1 MQTDQLKILIE
12 RYLDESITTAD
23 KALLASML
31 DEEHHADAFRAI
43 LEEELKNGRFE
54 LEPDEATGLAIRQQV
69 LQQMH
74 EDDTEPLTGSA
85 PVARMHR
92 LRPWYWAVA
101 SAIIL
106 AGAGMLYFS
115 MDNKTENTPV
125 AVVAA
130 DVPAGR
136 EGAILTL
143 EDGSQLVL
151 DSMKNGKIADQNGSS
166 IHLSNG
172 SMTYQPKEGADNKV
186 VYNTMSTPKGR
197 QFQFT
202 LPDGTKI
209 WLNAASSIRYP
220 TTFNTK
226 QRQVYI
232 SGEAYFDVAKDV
244 SKPFIVSVDKQAE
257 VQVLGTSFNINAYSN
272 EADIKTT
279 LEDGMVKV
287 KNISSSIPAISN
299 RELVL
304 KPGQQAI
311 VSTDNNVSSP
321 AITLEQNADIEK
333 ITAWKKGIFNF
344 EGSSL
349 VQVMKELERWYDI
362 DVVYEGNP
370 PAIRFYG
377 KMGKDLSLKDLLE
390 ALDKSKV
397 KFELNGKT
405 LTVKQ

>member
-12 RYLDESITTAD
+12 RYLDESITATD
-23 KALLASML
+23 KALLANML
-31 DEEHHADAFRAI
+31 NEEQHANAFRSI
-43 LEEELKNGRFE
+43 LEEELRNGRFE
-54 LEPDEATGLAIRQQV
+54 LEPDEAAGLAIREQV
-69 LQQMH
+69 LQQMR
-74 EDDTEPLTGSA
+74 EGIDEPESESVPIVPL
-85 PVARMHR
+85 RR
-92 LRPWYWAVA
+92 IRPWYWAA
-101 SAIIL
+101 AGAIIL
-106 AGAGMLYFS
+106 AGAGMFYFS
-115 MDNKTENTPV
+115 MDNKTEKAPAAAV
-125 AVVAA
+125 AV
-130 DVPAGR
+130 DIPAGK

-143 EDGSQLVL
+143 ADGSQLVL

-172 SMTYQPKEGADNKV
+172 SMTYQAKEGADNKI
-186 VYNTMSTPKGR
+186 VYNTMTTPKGR

-220 TTFNTK
+220 TTFKAK

-244 SKPFIVSVDKQAE
+244 SKPFIVSVDKQVE
-257 VQVLGTSFNINAYSN
+257 IQVLGTAFNINAYSN
-272 EADIKTT
+272 EGDIRTT

-287 KNISSSIPAISN
+287 KNISQGIPEAVN
-299 RELVL
+299 KELVL

-311 VSTDNNVSSP
+311 VSTGNNSLSP
-321 AITLEQNADIEK
+321 AITLEQDADIEK

-344 EGSSL
+344 EGLSL

-362 DVVYEGNP
+362 DVVYEGKP
-370 PAIRFYG
+370 PVIRFYG

>member
-12 RYLDESITTAD
+12 RYLDESITAAD
-23 KALLASML
+23 KALLANML
-31 DEEHHADAFRAI
+31 EEDSHAEAFKDLLA
-43 LEEELKNGRFE
+43 EELKSRRFE

-69 LQQMH
+69 LQQLH
-74 EDDTEPLTGSA
+74 EETVAEQA
-85 PVARMHR
+85 PVVRMR
-92 LRPWYWAVA
+92 RIRPWYWVA
-101 SAIIL
+101 ASTIIL
-106 AGAGMLYFS
+106 AGAAALYFS
-115 MDNKTENTPV
+115 MNNDPEKTPITIATV
-125 AVVAA
+125 
-130 DVPAGR
+130 DIPAGR

-143 EDGSQLVL
+143 ADGSQLVL

-172 SMTYQPKEGADNKV
+172 SMSYQPKEGAGNKV
-186 VYNTMSTPKGR
+186 VYNTMTTPKGR

-220 TTFNTK
+220 TSFNAK
-226 QRQVYI
+226 QRQVFI

-244 SKPFIVSVDKQAE
+244 SKPFIVSVDKQVE
-257 VQVLGTSFNINAYSN
+257 IQVLGTAFNINAYSN
-272 EADIKTT
+272 ESDVKTT

-287 KNISSSIPAISN
+287 KNISPAVAETAN
-299 RELVL
+299 KELVL
-304 KPGQQAI
+304 KPGQQA
-311 VSTDNNVSSP
+311 VVATGNNPSSL
-321 AITLEQNADIEK
+321 AITLEQDADVEK

-362 DVVYEGNP
+362 DVVYEGKP

>member
-12 RYLDESITTAD
+12 RYLDESISAAD
-23 KALLASML
+23 KALLANML
-31 DEEHHADAFRAI
+31 EEEKHAERFKAL
-43 LEEELKNGRFE
+43 LEEELKSRRFE
-54 LEPDEATGLAIRQQV
+54 LEPDESTGLAIRQQV
-69 LQQMH
+69 LQQIH
-74 EDDTEPLTGSA
+74 EESGMEQASVV
-85 PVARMHR
+85 PVRR
-92 LRPWYWAVA
+92 IRPWYWVA
-101 SAIIL
+101 ASTVIL
-106 AGAGMLYFS
+106 AGAAALYFS
-115 MDNKTENTPV
+115 MNNTVQQSPVPV
-125 AVVAA
+125 ASA
-130 DVPAGR
+130 DIPAGR

-143 EDGSQLVL
+143 ADGSQLVL

-172 SMTYQPKEGADNKV
+172 SMSYQPKDGAGNQI
-186 VYNTMSTPKGR
+186 VYNTMTTPKGR

-220 TTFNTK
+220 TSFNAK

-244 SKPFIVSVDKQAE
+244 SKPFIVSVDKKAE
-257 VQVLGTSFNINAYSN
+257 IQVLGTAFNINAYSN
-272 EADIKTT
+272 EGDIKTT

-287 KNISSSIPAISN
+287 KNLSPAIAETVN

-304 KPGQQAI
+304 KPGQQAV
-311 VSTDNNVSSP
+311 VSAGNNPSSP
-321 AITLEQNADIEK
+321 AITLEQDVDMDK
-333 ITAWKKGIFNF
+333 VTAWKKGIFNF

-362 DVVYEGNP
+362 EVMYEGKP

-405 LTVKQ
+405 LIVKQ